1 VSLVVCVI
9 TDRSKAPSVDLLVE
23 RVRAAARAGVDL
35 VQIRER
41 DLDGGPLLD
50 LVERCVRSVQSTR
63 TRVLVNDRLD
73 VALAAGAHGVHLRH
87 DSFAAPRVRLAAPR
101 GFLVGRSVH
110 DVASARTATEA
121 GGLDYLIF
129 GSVFA
134 TASKPGRSPAGLDA
148 LAAVAAAT
156 PLPVLAVGGVTAER
170 IPAVSRAGAMGIA
183 AIGLFADSPEE
194 RLSEIVE
201 RIRGK
206 R

>member
-1 VSLVVCVI
+1 
-9 TDRSKAPSVDLLVE
+9 
-23 RVRAAARAGVDL
+23 
-35 VQIRER
+35 
-41 DLDGGPLLD
+41 
-50 LVERCVRSVQSTR
+50 
-63 TRVLVNDRLD
+63 
-73 VALAAGAHGVHLRH
+73 
-87 DSFAAPRVRLAAPR
+87 LAAPR

>member
-1 VSLVVCVI
+1 M
-9 TDRSKAPSVDLLVE
+9 DLLVE